1 MRDHKNPQ
9 KPRPNSSIARTHLG
23 IIDSNI
29 HNYPSET
36 LFKQTHFV
44 QFPISYAVTFG
55 GYVRMRHKVFTNEL
69 YNPNSEQFKSME
81 KYVCDAVSTVKI
93 ESFAFSFSWLVFWS
107 QYFCSL
113 QLEVGNQE
121 QKCAVTRFRWVLYLQ
136 CNYITLKTRK
146 FCWSSLKRSS
156 RSLGPQ
162 LQKIIRDKFSFPFCD
177 VTIDCH

>member
-1 MRDHKNPQ
+1 MRIYTCTQIYVTLFILETVEPVEKRSRVTGKLKILIQLILKH
-9 KPRPNSSIARTHLG
+9 PRLGLEWELTQQNVSSNDCQYSWPISYTDNLISTMCRTTKTHSSIARTHLA

-55 GYVRMRHKVFTNEL
+55 GSVRMRHKVFTNEL

-93 ESFAFSFSWLVFWS
+93 ESCAFSFS
-107 QYFCSL
+107 
-113 QLEVGNQE
+113 
-121 QKCAVTRFRWVLYLQ
+121 
-136 CNYITLKTRK
+136 
-146 FCWSSLKRSS
+146 
-156 RSLGPQ
+156 
-162 LQKIIRDKFSFPFCD
+162 
-177 VTIDCH
+177 